1 MKINDP
7 SMAQQM
13 SLEHIAPKAPQAPK
27 PGMQGD
33 SPEAIREVARNFES
47 LFINESMKNMR
58 KTLPKDGILSKGFAN
73 NVFNSMLDQEYSQIA
88 SRSGQFGLAEAIARQ
103 LGADPMEIA
112 QREEA
117 RAAQAQAASVDGDG
131 DELPAWTLSEIQ
143 ADPWTPGAGQ
153 INPQDDQQ
161 VTPGLSAP
169 RRSEFVTRDELT
181 PAEAPSQASSQASL
195 QASSQASPEASSGA
209 SAAVSLP
216 NSQRARQAYQALT
229 QPVPPSAQTRVKR

>member
-7 SMAQQM
+7 GMAQQM
-13 SLEHIAPKAPQAPK
+13 SLEHIAPKAPNAPK
-27 PGMQGD
+27 ASKFAAKGD
-33 SPEAIREVARNFES
+33 SPEAIREVARSFES
-47 LFINESMKNMR
+47 LFINEIMKNMR

-117 RAAQAQAASVDGDG
+117 RAAQAGASSVDGDG

-153 INPQDDQQ
+153 VNPQDDQQ

-181 PAEAPSQASSQASL
+181 PAVDPASSSG
-195 QASSQASPEASSGA
+195 ASPEAPSEASAVAPSVVPLSSG
-209 SAAVSLP
+209 
-216 NSQRARQAYQALT
+216 QRARQAYQALT